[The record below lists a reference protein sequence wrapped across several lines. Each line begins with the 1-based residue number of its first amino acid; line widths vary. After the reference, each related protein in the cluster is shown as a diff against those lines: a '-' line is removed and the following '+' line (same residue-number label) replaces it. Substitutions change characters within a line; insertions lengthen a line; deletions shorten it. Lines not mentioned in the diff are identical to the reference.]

1 MSRARK
7 EGDREE
13 KTEKSNF
20 FFPQRNQNYVEVGF
34 FFYGEGGTL
43 RRVRVHTGA
52 FFFYFLFLF
61 PAKTKRWERQLQIL
75 KTSSLKFL
83 IL

>member
-34 FFYGEGGTL
+34 FFSTGKGERCGEYVYTQVLSFSIFSSCFQPKRKGGN
-43 RRVRVHTGA
+43 A
-52 FFFYFLFLF
+52 NC
-61 PAKTKRWERQLQIL
+61 K
-75 KTSSLKFL
+75 S
-83 IL
+83 